1 MFIPPTFNPSDSS
14 VAYQNRKKKY
24 VYMVEYKDSWYN
36 SSTQIHTVGYQKF
49 VSCWGS
55 YKERVI
61 FNASKLIAKEN
72 VVYTAYI

>member
-1 MFIPPTFNPSDSS
+1 MIFNSSNQLSRRMLFKPPTFNPSDSS

-49 VSCWGS
+49 VSC
-55 YKERVI
+55 
-61 FNASKLIAKEN
+61 
-72 VVYTAYI
+72 